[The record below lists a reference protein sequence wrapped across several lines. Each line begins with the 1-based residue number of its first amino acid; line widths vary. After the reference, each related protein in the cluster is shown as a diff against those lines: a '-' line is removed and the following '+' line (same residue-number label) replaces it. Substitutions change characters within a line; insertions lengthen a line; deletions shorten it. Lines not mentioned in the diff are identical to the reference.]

1 MPPYPGPYFTLIEFK
16 WLENQ
21 ENYNRTEYGWTADPT
36 PSIITS
42 ERRLEHVFYF
52 IPRPSSI
59 RKNVQMNWKIDHTG
73 TQRLKK
79 VRYRNRETVEYR
91 ISGSFSET
99 MRFEFE
105 YYQKQESKF
114 HMTNHYMPNPDS
126 GQYDH
131 DPNEDEADFVVIKSA
146 NFAGV
151 EGRLFVEEYDMA
163 GRGLRVDYEIVLE
176 RCTSRDVEG
185 WETEY

>member
-1 MPPYPGPYFTLIEFK
+1 MPTYPGPYFALIEFR
-16 WLENQ
+16 WANVP
-21 ENYNRTEYGWTADPT
+21 ENYTRTEMGRTWN
-36 PSIITS
+36 PSIDIETAA
-42 ERRLEHVFYF
+42 RRLEGVFYF

-79 VRYRNRETVEYR
+79 ARYRNRETVEYR

-105 YYQKQESKF
+105 YYLKQESKF
-114 HMTNHYMPNPDS
+114 HMVNHYMPNPDS
-126 GQYDH
+126 SQFDH
-131 DPNEDEADFVVIKSA
+131 DPNEDEADFVIIKSV

-151 EGRLFVEEYDMA
+151 EGRLFVEEYDMV

>member
-1 MPPYPGPYFTLIEFK
+1 MPTYPGPYFALIEFK

-21 ENYNRTEYGWTADPT
+21 ENYNRTEFGRTWDPT
-36 PSIITS
+36 PSIITTV
-42 ERRLEHVFYF
+42 RREDCVFYF

-73 TQRLKK
+73 SQRLKK
-79 VRYRNRETVEYR
+79 ARYRNRETVEYR

-105 YYQKQESKF
+105 FYLKREAKF
-114 HMTNHYMPNPDS
+114 HMVNHYMPNPDS
-126 GQYDH
+126 GQYYFKPD
-131 DPNEDEADFVVIKSA
+131 EDEADFVIIKSA

-151 EGRLFVEEYDMA
+151 EGRFFVEEYDMV

-176 RCTSRDVEG
+176 RCTSVDVEG
-185 WETEY
+185 WELEY